1 MRAVIG
7 FTIVAAAL
15 IAFAWWVAALP
26 GMISATISGTTFE
39 MSTPVALLL
48 LALLFL
54 AVYVVLR
61 LLGAIIRLPR
71 RGRARAR
78 RRDRAR
84 GDQAVTRALV
94 ALAAGDGSAAQREA
108 GRGRRFLGDTPLTLL
123 LNAQAL
129 RQAGRED
136 DATNLFQ
143 QLASRKDTAFLGLR
157 GLMRQ
162 ATARED
168 WSTAAELAN
177 RAERVRPG
185 AQWLKDERK
194 VLALRTSQWTDALRL
209 SGPENRAALA
219 VAAAGAEPD
228 QSAALRLAKQAW
240 TTDPALA
247 PAAVAYASRLRAAGK
262 DSRANDVLRRSWA
275 MQPHP
280 DIAAEYMADLSDK
293 KSRLRVAEGLAQQNA
308 SHPESRLL
316 VAQAALDAGM
326 LPEARRQV
334 DLARAAGSNQRR
346 VWVLMADIAD
356 QEGRGSEAQDALRHL
371 ASADPD
377 PFWRCASCGTAHAT
391 WKPVCDACNTPG
403 KIAWVQP
410 SHGIVVRQVP
420 MLDHAGSGALVA
432 DAGGIT
438 AET

>member
-7 FTIVAAAL
+7 FTILAAAL

-26 GMISATISGTTFE
+26 GTISATISGTTFE
-39 MSTPVALLL
+39 MSAPVALLM

-54 AVYVVLR
+54 ALYVVLR
-61 LLGAIIRLPR
+61 LLGALVRLPR

-94 ALAAGDGSAAQREA
+94 ALAAGDGSVAQREA

-123 LNAQAL
+123 LNAQAF
-129 RQAGRED
+129 RQAGREE
-136 DATNLFQ
+136 DAANLFQ

-168 WSTAAELAN
+168 WSAAGELAN

-194 VLALRTSQWTDALRL
+194 VLALRTSQWNDALRL

-228 QSAALRLAKQAW
+228 KSAALRLAKQAW
-240 TTDPALA
+240 TADPALA

-275 MQPHP
+275 IQPHP

-293 KSRLRVAEGLAQQNA
+293 QLRLRAAAGLAQQNA
-308 SHPESRLL
+308 NHPESHLL
-316 VAQAALDAGM
+316 QAQAALDAGM

-356 QEGRGSEAQDALRHL
+356 QEGRGGEAQDALRHL

-377 PFWRCASCGTAHAT
+377 PFWRCAACGTAHAA

-420 MLDHAGSGALVA
+420 LLDHAGSGALVA

-438 AET
+438 ES